1 MSTTQNVMPA
11 RAIPPGPDVEAAQ
24 PRSHLVLASGPG
36 VGASTHAQVIASR
49 PATAGRRARTVTVA
63 DGGRA
68 AGGVGGD
75 RSSGPRA
82 SQAFDEAVE
91 GLAEGAIVDVP
102 STAVDR
108 LFAEAEAT
116 KLGRYLAKLDVT
128 AHVVASPAVAS
139 ARRASA
145 ILARLAEQAD
155 DLGVKRVVL
164 VLVDTIGGSAWDS
177 KAHADL
183 RREAASAGAAVVA
196 VPTGDLELVE
206 EIGFAE
212 FKKMSDSD
220 LSAKLGVSLMKA
232 GGAINRH
239 NNWLTA
245 TDKVL
250 QAAEASV
257 RPKAKAG

>member
-1 MSTTQNVMPA
+1 MSNSQNVMPA
-11 RAIPPGPDVEAAQ
+11 RAIPPGADVEAAQ

-36 VGASTHAQVIASR
+36 VGASTHVQVIASR
-49 PATAGRRARTVTVA
+49 PATAGRRARTVTFA
-63 DGGRA
+63 DDGRA
-68 AGGVGGD
+68 AGGAGGD
-75 RSSGPRA
+75 ISSGSRG

-91 GLAEGAIVDVP
+91 GLTEGAIVEVA

-108 LFAEAEAT
+108 FFGEAAAT
-116 KLGRYLAKLDVT
+116 GLAKYMAKIDVT
-128 AHVVASPAVAS
+128 AHVLVSPAAAS

-145 ILARLAEQAD
+145 ILARLALQAD

-164 VLVDTIGGSAWDS
+164 VRIDTIGGSAWDS

-183 RREAASAGAAVVA
+183 RKEATSAGAAVIA

-206 EIGFAE
+206 EIGFAA
-212 FKKMSDSD
+212 FTKMGDSD
-220 LSAKLGVSLMKA
+220 LSAKLGISLMKA

-239 NNWLTA
+239 NNWLKS

-250 QAAEASV
+250 QAAEAAA
-257 RPKAKAG
+257 RPSAKAG